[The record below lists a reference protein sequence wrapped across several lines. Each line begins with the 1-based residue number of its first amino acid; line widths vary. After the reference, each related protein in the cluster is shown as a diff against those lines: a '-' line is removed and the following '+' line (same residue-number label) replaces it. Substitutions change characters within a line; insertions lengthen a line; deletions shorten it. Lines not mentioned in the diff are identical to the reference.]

1 MSEPEEILTTAF
13 KQSTAQLGLS
23 FIADEKIRYQ
33 IEYVSNNLKNRA
45 GVRFLMACLLA
56 KIHQPAIDIRKPY
69 TAIGDHDAFS
79 GRTYDEQY
87 ITPFI
92 NRYNLPCNNTTA
104 FLTPALRNR
113 HLTLTQDINLLGN
126 PPQLYQ
132 LVLELLDAIYTNKVP
147 ANEML
152 LEIIRCL
159 IIIKNERQQRL
170 DLLIKALKATADS
183 IPLSSEEIVNLLEQH
198 LKLKGTS
205 RLPVLMIAA
214 AYQAAEKNLRE
225 RVLSLHSHRAADMQT
240 GALGDV
246 EITLLNDNK
255 IITCYEI
262 KDKRVNNEDIDHA
275 LQKILTMNIKVD
287 NYIFIT
293 TEKIE
298 ISTQEYARTFY
309 NLTGGIEFVIFDCI
323 GFVRHFLHL
332 FHRLRL
338 NILEIYQEKILQE
351 PDSSIN
357 QPVKEAFLAMR
368 QAAEACVEDD

>member
-1 MSEPEEILTTAF
+1 MSEPEEILSTVF
-13 KQSTAQLGLS
+13 KQSTTQLGLS
-23 FIADEKIRYQ
+23 FIADEEIRYQ

-69 TAIGDHDAFS
+69 TAIGDHDVFS

-113 HLTLTQDINLLGN
+113 NMTLTKDINLLGN

-132 LVLELLDAIYTNKVP
+132 FVLKLLDAIYTNKVL
-147 ANEML
+147 ANDML

-170 DLLIKALKATADS
+170 DLLIKALKATVDS

-214 AYQAAEKNLRE
+214 AYQAAEKNLGELEKNTLEERADYLNVLFQAGVPVILWTRE
-225 RVLSLHSHRAADMQT
+225 MNLPIISIENEQ
-240 GALGDV
+240 
-246 EITLLNDNK
+246 IT
-255 IITCYEI
+255 
-262 KDKRVNNEDIDHA
+262 
-275 LQKILTMNIKVD
+275 
-287 NYIFIT
+287 
-293 TEKIE
+293 
-298 ISTQEYARTFY
+298 
-309 NLTGGIEFVIFDCI
+309 DCI
-323 GFVRHFLHL
+323 LSEKTL
-332 FHRLRL
+332 PEYLRKA
-338 NILEIYQEKILQE
+338 Q
-351 PDSSIN
+351 
-357 QPVKEAFLAMR
+357 
-368 QAAEACVEDD
+368 